1 MLVGAKL
8 LGGVL
13 NMAVAM
19 GLQILAG
26 LGTVRGGRRSKFGQ
40 AILSET
46 LGFHRYLAHVDRKE
60 LEIRLRENGQF
71 FYQLL
76 PFAEAVGQGQTFA
89 KGFGE
94 IRLGPCFWLDG
105 LRKPPRTAE
114 AFYEVYQQL
123 LRRMAGK

>member
-1 MLVGAKL
+1 
-8 LGGVL
+8 
-13 NMAVAM
+13 M

>member
-1 MLVGAKL
+1 MS
-8 LGGVL
+8 GGT
-13 NMAVAM
+13 
-19 GLQILAG
+19 GSGWPPRAG
-26 LGTVRGGRRSKFGQ
+26 RFWSCWSAQSFWAGTVRGGRRSKFGQ

-123 LRRMAGK
+123 LRRMAG

>member
-1 MLVGAKL
+1 MPIPPHTAYPHYG
-8 LGGVL
+8 
-13 NMAVAM
+13 N
-19 GLQILAG
+19 
-26 LGTVRGGRRSKFGQ
+26 S
-40 AILSET
+40 
-46 LGFHRYLAHVDRKE
+46 Y
-60 LEIRLRENGQF
+60 GQF

-94 IRLGPCFWLDG
+94 IRMGPCFWLDG